1 MLRTS
6 LKENIKSTLSEKE
19 IVPVE
24 GVNTDEQHWN
34 FTSVNL
40 AKLTRKLKCF
50 KNQRKKKRQQ
60 RVRKAFKNRIPDANE
75 MAWDN

>member
-50 KNQRKKKRQQ
+50 KNQRKKKKTTKSKEGLQ
-60 RVRKAFKNRIPDANE
+60 K
-75 MAWDN
+75 

>member
-24 GVNTDEQHWN
+24 GVNTDEQH
-34 FTSVNL
+34 
-40 AKLTRKLKCF
+40 
-50 KNQRKKKRQQ
+50 
-60 RVRKAFKNRIPDANE
+60 
-75 MAWDN
+75 